1 MLCAN
6 IVHFVA
12 LLLYIKLYRLMHY
25 MNNKTQLEQ
34 GACMK
39 KSIAK
44 SVAAYQMIRDG
55 ILSGKYLPGTR
66 LVLADLQV
74 QLGLGQGPVR
84 DALMRLDKSGLVENI
99 PFKGAIV
106 KVPPSIDEVVTIYR
120 TRTLVEKD
128 IALAAMHKI
137 TSAQLTALQKLVTL
151 SQKDVADPQ
160 KFFAHDR
167 VFHLT
172 LYAIAEMPHVFDIVG
187 HLNDHVDTYLNTHSY
202 NMEYRVRSVEH
213 HEHMLTALHAKDG
226 ILLQDALEQN
236 IRLGFEYVSGQL
248 SKVDGKQIPQM

>member
-1 MLCAN
+1 
-6 IVHFVA
+6 
-12 LLLYIKLYRLMHY
+12 
-25 MNNKTQLEQ
+25 
-34 GACMK
+34 MK

-55 ILSGKYLPGTR
+55 ILAGKYLPGTR
-66 LVLADLQV
+66 LILADLQA

-106 KVPPSIDEVVTIYR
+106 KVPPSIDEMVTIYR

-128 IALAAMHKI
+128 IALTAMQKI
-137 TSAQLTALQKLVTL
+137 TSAQLTKLQKLVTA
-151 SQKDVADPQ
+151 SQKDVADPK

-167 VFHLT
+167 IFHLT
-172 LYAIAEMPHVFDIVG
+172 LYTIADMPHVLDIVG

-202 NMEYRVRSVEH
+202 DIEYRIRSVEH
-213 HEHMLTALHAKDG
+213 HERMLAALHEKNGVA
-226 ILLQDALEQN
+226 LQDALEQN
-236 IRLGFEYVSGQL
+236 IRLGFDYVCGQL
-248 SKVDGKQIPQM
+248 SKTEGKQIPQM

>member
-1 MLCAN
+1 
-6 IVHFVA
+6 
-12 LLLYIKLYRLMHY
+12 
-25 MNNKTQLEQ
+25 
-34 GACMK
+34 MK

-55 ILSGKYLPGTR
+55 ILAGKYLPGTR
-66 LVLADLQV
+66 LVLAELQV

-84 DALMRLDKSGLVENI
+84 DALMRLDKSGLVESI

-128 IALAAMHKI
+128 IALAAMQKI
-137 TSAQLTALQKLVTL
+137 TSAQLTKLQKLVTA
-151 SQKDVADPQ
+151 SQKDVADPK

-172 LYAIAEMPHVFDIVG
+172 LYAIAEMPHVLDIVG

-202 NMEYRVRSVEH
+202 DEEYRIRSVEH
-213 HEHMLTALHAKDG
+213 HESMLAALHQKDG
-226 ILLQDALEQN
+226 VALQDALEQN
-236 IRLGFEYVSGQL
+236 IRLGFDYVRGQL
-248 SKVDGKQIPQM
+248 AKTEGKQMPCM